1 MATPPE
7 KLASSLAVLQ
17 ELQERGGVA
26 IRSRDLSRTHRER
39 LCREGFLQEVIK
51 GWYIPARPD
60 TQEGESAAW
69 YASFW
74 QFCAGYLHH
83 RFSRDWCLAPEI
95 SLALHTGNRTVPHQ
109 LVVRSPRARNR
120 ATDLLY
126 GSSLLDVR
134 ATMPKEVDVVEVDG
148 LRLYTLPA
156 ALIACSPAYFTRNP
170 TDVRAAL
177 LMVHDASE
185 LLDRLL
191 EGGHSTIAG
200 RLAGAFR
207 NVDRERIADELV
219 AAMRVAG
226 YEVRVADPFA
236 TPTPVPLSPRERS
249 PWVNRIRLLWQEM
262 RAPVL
267 DQLPAAPG
275 LPREPEAYL
284 QRVGEIY
291 ANDAYHSLSIEGYR
305 VDPEL
310 VERVRTGNWNPD
322 ARAADREQR
331 NALAARGYWQAFQS
345 VKESIRQV
353 LQGKNPGEVADA
365 DHATWY
371 RELFAPSVVAG
382 LLRPADLAG
391 YRGGPVYIRR
401 SMHMPPD
408 PEAVRDA
415 MPALFDLLRTERE
428 PAVRVVLGHFFLVY
442 LHPYIDGNGRMARFL
457 MNLMLAAGGWPW
469 TVIPV
474 AQRDAYMAAL
484 EEASVRHNI
493 VPFAELL
500 ADLTDAQG
508 G

>member
-1 MATPPE
+1 MP
-7 KLASSLAVLQ
+7 
-17 ELQERGGVA
+17 
-26 IRSRDLSRTHRER
+26 RE
-39 LCREGFLQEVIK
+39 
-51 GWYIPARPD
+51 A
-60 TQEGESAAW
+60 
-69 YASFW
+69 
-74 QFCAGYLHH
+74 
-83 RFSRDWCLAPEI
+83 
-95 SLALHTGNRTVPHQ
+95 
-109 LVVRSPRARNR
+109 
-120 ATDLLY
+120 
-126 GSSLLDVR
+126 
-134 ATMPKEVDVVEVDG
+134 DVVEVEG

-156 ALIACSPAYFTRNP
+156 ALTACSPTYFARSP

-185 LLDRLL
+185 VLDRLL

-200 RLAGAFR
+200 RLAGAFC
-207 NVDRERIADELV
+207 NIGRERIADELV

-226 YEVRVADPFA
+226 YAVRVADPFA

-262 RAPVL
+262 RAPLL
-267 DQLPAAPG
+267 DHFPAAPG
-275 LPREPEAYL
+275 MDGEPEAYL
-284 QRVGEIY
+284 RRVGEIY

-322 ARAADREQR
+322 TRAADREQR

-353 LQGKNPGEVADA
+353 LQGRNSGEVADA

-371 RELFAPSVVAG
+371 RELFAPSVMAG
-382 LLRPADLAG
+382 LLRPTDLAG
-391 YRGGPVYIRR
+391 YRVGPVYIRR

-415 MPALFDLLRTERE
+415 MPALFDLLRSETE
-428 PAVRVVLGHFFLVY
+428 PAVRVVLGHFFFVY
-442 LHPYIDGNGRMARFL
+442 LHPYVDGNGRMARFL
-457 MNLMLAAGGWPW
+457 MNVMLAAGGWPW

-474 AQRDAYMAAL
+474 ERREEYMAAL

-493 VPFAELL
+493 VVFAELL
-500 ADLTDAQG
+500 AALIDKQEG
-508 G
+508 